1 MKGLKAIYLALFF
14 FCLLAAGPAL
24 ASKVTIKIGYPDATM
39 TKVGDYALPFP
50 TYAAMLTFK
59 NAVEASTQG
68 EVSVEIFAGGSL
80 GDHRSNLEQ
89 ILIGNIQMAGPSD
102 GPIANFYR
110 DIQVFSI
117 PYLFADA
124 LDYYTLMDGKFMQ
137 GFFDD
142 MAKKSGL
149 RIISTFENGGF
160 RNFSNSKRQVK
171 TAADMKGLKIRT
183 MEIPSHMEIVKAL
196 GGAPTPIAWTEL
208 YTSLQT
214 GVVDGQENSP
224 LTTMLGSIQEVQKY
238 YTLDGHILGP
248 AFLVIGEDFYQGL
261 SKEHRKA
268 VDEASVKATLAARG
282 VVRVADS
289 LALQALIDDPGIE
302 VYKPTPAELDSFKVA
317 QKPVVEYLK
326 KNINKDYVEQ
336 ILIESE
342 KVTKARLN

>member
-1 MKGLKAIYLALFF
+1 MKMLKTLCLV
-14 FCLLAAGPAL
+14 LLAFGL
-24 ASKVTIKIGYPDATM
+24 IGTGNASAKKVTIKIGYPDATM
-39 TKVGDYALPFP
+39 TKIGDYVLPFP

-68 EVSVEIFAGGSL
+68 EVSVEIYAGGSL

-124 LDYYTLMDGKFMQ
+124 LDYYAVMDGKFMKK
-137 GFFDD
+137 FFDD
-142 MAKKSGL
+142 MAKTSGL

-160 RNFSNSKRQVK
+160 RNFSNSKRPVK

-196 GGAPTPIAWTEL
+196 GGSPTPIAWTEL
-208 YTSLQT
+208 YTALQT

-261 SKEHRKA
+261 SDAHRKA
-268 VDEASVKATLAARG
+268 VDEAAIKASLAARG
-282 VVRVADS
+282 IVRVADS
-289 LALQALIDDPGIE
+289 LALQALIDDPGTE
-302 VYKPTPAELDSFKVA
+302 VYKPTAAELDTFKIA

-326 KNINKDYVEQ
+326 QNINKDYVDG
-336 ILIESE
+336 ILAESD
-342 KVTKARLN
+342 KVRKARE